1 MSKLKIKPLGDRVVI
16 KPLMEEEKT
25 ETGIIL
31 PETAEK
37 EKPEQG
43 KIVAIGEGEKIKKL
57 GLKIGDRVLFEKYA
71 GTDVKLEN
79 IEYKVVEKDSV
90 LAILE

>member
-1 MSKLKIKPLGDRVVI
+1 MPKVKIRPLEDRVVI
-16 KPLMEEEKT
+16 KPLLEEEKT
-25 ETGIIL
+25 KTGIIL

-43 KIVAIGEGEKIKKL
+43 EIVAIGEGEKIKKL
-57 GLKIGDRVLFEKYA
+57 GLKVGDRVLFEKYA
-71 GTDVKLEN
+71 GTDVKLEDE
-79 IEYKVVEKDSV
+79 EYKVVDKDSV

>member
-1 MSKLKIKPLGDRVVI
+1 MPKIKIRPLGDRVVI
-16 KPLMEEEKT
+16 KPLPKEEKT
-25 ETGIIL
+25 KTGIIL

-43 KIVAIGEGEKIKKL
+43 KIIAIGQGEKIKKL
-57 GLKIGDRVLFEKYA
+57 GLKVGDRVLFEKYA
-71 GTDVKLEN
+71 GTDIKLEN
-79 IEYKVVEKDSV
+79 VEYKVVDKDSV

>member
-1 MSKLKIKPLGDRVVI
+1 MPKVKIKPLGDRVVI
-16 KPLMEEEKT
+16 KPLPEEEKT
-25 ETGIIL
+25 KTGIIL

-43 KIVAIGEGEKIKKL
+43 EIVAIGEGEKIKKL
-57 GLKIGDRVLFEKYA
+57 GLKVGDRVLFEKYA

-79 IEYKVVEKDSV
+79 VEYKVVDKDSV

>member
-1 MSKLKIKPLGDRVVI
+1 MPKLKIRPLGDRVVI
-16 KPLMEEEKT
+16 KPLIAEEKT
-25 ETGIIL
+25 KTGIIL

-43 KIVAIGEGEKIKKL
+43 KIVAIGKGEKISKL
-57 GLKIGDRVLFEKYA
+57 GLKIGNTVLFEKYA
-71 GTDVKLEN
+71 GTDIKIEN
-79 IEYKVVEKDSV
+79 VEYKVVDKDSI

>member
-1 MSKLKIKPLGDRVVI
+1 MPKLKIRPLGDRVVI
-16 KPLMEEEKT
+16 KPLIAEEKT
-25 ETGIIL
+25 KTGIIL

-43 KIVAIGEGEKIKKL
+43 KIVAIGKGEKISKL
-57 GLKIGDRVLFEKYA
+57 GLKIGETVLFEKYA
-71 GTDVKLEN
+71 GTDIKIEGV
-79 IEYKVVEKDSV
+79 EYKVVDKDSV

>member
-1 MSKLKIKPLGDRVVI
+1 MPKIKIKPLGDRVVI

-25 ETGIIL
+25 KTGIIL

-43 KIVAIGEGEKIKKL
+43 KIIAIGEGEKIKKL
-57 GLKIGDRVLFEKYA
+57 GLKVGDRVLFEKYA

-79 IEYKVVEKDSV
+79 VEYKVVDKDSV
-90 LAILE
+90 LAILK